1 MWDVGNGDV
10 AFTIDLRF
18 HRFCL
23 TSLLPI
29 NGTSGSKLFTQHYY
43 SSMSTESKSFLQ
55 FFGRTHRSKVEFLSK
70 LTRRMKERACQRES
84 WFGLSFYK

>member
-23 TSLLPI
+23 TSLLPT
-29 NGTSGSKLFTQHYY
+29 NGTSGPKLSTQHSY
-43 SSMSTESKSFLQ
+43 SMSTESKSFLQ
-55 FFGRTHRSKVEFLSK
+55 FFGKTHRLKVEFLSK
-70 LTRRMKERACQRES
+70 LTRRMKE
-84 WFGLSFYK
+84 